1 MKTREKAKAK
11 ETRFKIKR
19 IYLGWMFIAISIGIG
34 VAGGIY
40 YIKAV
45 GG

>member
-1 MKTREKAKAK
+1 MKIREKAKPK

-19 IYLGWMFIAISIGIG
+19 IYLGWLFIAIGIGIG

-40 YIKAV
+40 YIQAM